1 MKFTMLLAVF
11 ESKYR
16 VWSVNLRVSSEADEG
31 VEVSGGNDD
40 EEDDQI
46 VPKSCETYDSSIQKQ
61 LKSKHRR
68 QR

>member
-31 VEVSGGNDD
+31 VEVSDDNDKD
-40 EEDDQI
+40 CSRDLST
-46 VPKSCETYDSSIQKQ
+46 VCFCY
-61 LKSKHRR
+61 
-68 QR
+68 